1 MVAPMDCG
9 TQDCGFRTPQ
19 LNTQELIMRSL
30 EAHIQIAHPRN
41 DQRAA
46 RPAQPNQVI
55 KHRNVPIYGEN
66 LSFKDFIV
74 LLKDWSTTSQ
84 DTEVNKQHAILESL
98 QKNDKRRDEAT
109 HLNANVTSLSEE
121 KTVACLIKILEDK
134 YKLTKDQE
142 FDTLILKIR

>member
-1 MVAPMDCG
+1 MVAPMSCGALDCE
-9 TQDCGFRTPQ
+9 FRTPQ
-19 LNTQELIMRSL
+19 LNTQELVMRSL
-30 EAHIQIAHPRN
+30 EAHIQTTYPRN

-98 QKNDKRRDEAT
+98 QKM
-109 HLNANVTSLSEE
+109 
-121 KTVACLIKILEDK
+121 IKGEMKQHISMLM
-134 YKLTKDQE
+134 
-142 FDTLILKIR
+142 